1 MKTIILPADPRRF
14 SWSHGPIIGWFE
26 PSGRMRASAR
36 DAALL
41 RKVTDE
47 VEGTIQAARLVA
59 GLADPGGA
67 RRTVE
72 DVAAIVRRERAL
84 QVGEEA
90 TVTVARTG
98 TLGSGLGKKG
108 SQRIVTEDAAEVF
121 VVNLPAPGAARG
133 AFEREVA
140 EIAEKLAA
148 ELGRD
153 EVVVQFQ
160 RSGMPAKVIGVGP
173 P

>member
-1 MKTIILPADPRRF
+1 MKTDVLPADSRRF

-26 PSGRMRASAR
+26 PSGRMRVSTR

-41 RKVTDE
+41 RKVADDTE
-47 VEGTIQAARLVA
+47 ATIQTARVVA
-59 GLADPGGA
+59 GLVHPAGT

-98 TLGSGLGKKG
+98 TVGSGLGKRG

-121 VVNLPAPGAARG
+121 IVNLPGPGAARG

-160 RSGMPAKVIGVGP
+160 RSGMQARVIGVGP